1 MLVKELLVFSETQ
14 YSNFGPSLQ
23 KGTMGLLD
31 DSIRFSRD

>member
-1 MLVKELLVFSETQ
+1 MLVKELLVFSET

-23 KGTMGLLD
+23 KGAMGLLD